1 MIIRLYCNLDI
12 ANTLVQWYFYT
23 LVHMYFDTVVFRY

>member
-23 LVHMYFDTVVFRY
+23 LVLMYFHTAVFRY